1 MKKKVLSVLLAS
13 AMTAALLAGC
23 GQDKETEKATEKTAK
38 TEAVTEEKTETTET
52 EAAKT
57 EASEEKTEAPETKKE
72 TEAVTEPESEA
83 ETGKGE
89 KAVSETG
96 TEAANA
102 KESETKKQTGAKGDF
117 KVEKLTVG
125 FDQDFPP
132 MGFIGDDGEYTGFDL
147 ELAAEVAERLG
158 AEVAY
163 QPIAWDMKDA
173 ELSSGNIDCIWNG
186 FTMTDREDEYT
197 WSKPYMKNDQVF
209 VVRADSG
216 IASEADLAGKVVDVQ
231 TDSSA
236 QRALAGMKELTE
248 SFASLNPVA
257 DYNTAFMELEAGAVD
272 AVAMDSVV
280 ANYQIEKRGADF
292 NVLDES
298 IAAEEYA
305 IGFKKGNEELRDAV
319 QEKLD
324 EMAADGTLA
333 EISKKWFGEDMT
345 ILGK

>member
-13 AMTAALLAGC
+13 AMTAAVLAGC
-23 GQDKETEKATEKTAK
+23 GQDKETEKAGETPAK
-38 TEAVTEEKTETTET
+38 TEAVTEE
-52 EAAKT
+52 AKT
-57 EASEEKTEAPETKKE
+57 EAAETEKKTEAAETEKKTEAAETGEE
-72 TEAVTEPESEA
+72 TEA
-83 ETGKGE
+83 
-89 KAVSETG
+89 G
-96 TEAANA
+96 TEEETKSDKKIADKVIA
-102 KESETKKQTGAKGDF
+102 ESETKAETGAKTDF
-117 KVEKLTVG
+117 KVDKLTVG

-147 ELAAEVAERLG
+147 ELAAEVADRLG
-158 AEVAY
+158 AEVVY

-197 WSKPYMKNDQVF
+197 WSEPYMKNDQVF

-236 QRALAGMKELTE
+236 QRALAGMSKLTE
-248 SFASLNPVA
+248 SFGSLNPVA

>member
-23 GQDKETEKATEKTAK
+23 GQDKETEKATEKTAQ
-38 TEAVTEEKTETTET
+38 
-52 EAAKT
+52 T

-83 ETGKGE
+83 ETGKGA
-89 KAVSETG
+89 KAESEAG
-96 TEAANA
+96 TEAETKAGDKKETEAVDA

>member
-38 TEAVTEEKTETTET
+38 TEAVTEEKTE
-52 EAAKT
+52 AAKT

-89 KAVSETG
+89 KAESEAG

-248 SFASLNPVA
+248 RFASLNPVA